1 MEKISNYFLKS
12 SMESTELFETLL
24 EAHGDGSYFAQHLE
38 ASLLRASTLNLD
50 NVALRRTST
59 HNDFLFHFILASFLT
74 LPNNGLMKK
83 LNIEEVFIKWDKL
96 KIDDND
102 TNRKK

>member
-50 NVALRRTST
+50 NVALKQTST

-74 LPNNGLMKK
+74 LPNNKK
-83 LNIEEVFIKWDKL
+83 KKKKKNKKEIIKWDKL

-102 TNRKK
+102 T